1 MDVPCFTTST
11 DIPWRDPSL
20 LLREDLILAQ
30 MTDPDCSR
38 LLTDV
43 GVHPQLD
50 VDEFGVLGR
59 VLPSGEFQVTIPPI
73 SNEVP
78 LPVAVFEEVPLPPE
92 TADVI
97 GDEDAPILRR
107 GYQSHL
113 TRQTSNGGFQLHPS
127 QLRLK
132 FPPSSARL
140 LSHPWMTCRRRS
152 SSKNS
157 EGSRQKTKNVD
168 NS

>member
-1 MDVPCFTTST
+1 MLPTLCHVYVYATRILPPSEDIVDMDFPCFTMST
-11 DIPWRDPSL
+11 DTPWRDPSL

-30 MTDPDCSR
+30 MSDTACSR

-59 VLPSGEFQVTIPPI
+59 VLPSGEFQVTVPSF
-73 SNEVP
+73 SNEFP
-78 LPVAVFEEVPLPPE
+78 LPIAVLAEVPLPPE

-107 GYQSHL
+107 GYQL
-113 TRQTSNGGFQLHPS
+113 TRQP
-127 QLRLK
+127 
-132 FPPSSARL
+132 
-140 LSHPWMTCRRRS
+140 
-152 SSKNS
+152 
-157 EGSRQKTKNVD
+157 
-168 NS
+168 